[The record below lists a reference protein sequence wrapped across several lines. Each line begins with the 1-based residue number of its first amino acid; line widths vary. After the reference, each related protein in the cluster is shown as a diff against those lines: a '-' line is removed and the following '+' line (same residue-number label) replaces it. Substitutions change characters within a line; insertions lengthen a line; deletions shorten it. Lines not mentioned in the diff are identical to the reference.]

1 MREHPHNHELVGML
15 GAALKVYIGYG
26 IGDFG
31 LNIYWNALSLILVFW
46 YAEVVGLPPDQAGLI
61 YFIGTMWDAVSDV
74 AVANWAQRTRTR
86 FGTYRPYLLGGGAML
101 GASFILLFWIPP
113 LQGLSLFLF
122 MVAAHMLF
130 RLTYTLVA
138 VPYSALASRLSYDSG
153 ERTILSGTRMG
164 FAFLGLLA
172 ISGSWFPIVRYFGD
186 GTDTAPGGFL
196 MGAIVGGGIATAAL
210 TLCFFATRERE
221 LGTPPESDFSI
232 AGFLRAVT
240 SNAALGVLLGAIF
253 LQSAAGATFQITLA
267 FYIESH
273 SAVFAAKET
282 VMTIYAIAIL
292 VSVPVWTIAVR
303 RFGKKRAWIAA
314 CWIVIAGGIWLA
326 VTAPVLVAGVPVQIL
341 LYGIGFGGFGVLVWA
356 LVPDTVEYGQW
367 RTGSRNEGAVFGSV
381 LLVQK
386 SAGGLM
392 GLGVGMVLTWIGYD
406 SGLDFQAT
414 ETANR
419 LELYIFAAP
428 AVLLFLSSLVLSQLP
443 LNRTLHAEIVDR
455 IRNS

>member
-1 MREHPHNHELVGML
+1 MRTYL
-15 GAALKVYIGYG
+15 GYG
-26 IGDFG
+26 VGDFG

-86 FGTYRPYLLGGGAML
+86 WGTYRPYLLGGGALL
-101 GASFILLFWIPP
+101 GACFVLLFWIPP
-113 LQGLSLFLF
+113 LQGLMLFLF

-130 RLTYTLVA
+130 RLSYTLVA

-153 ERTILSGTRMG
+153 ERTLLSGTRMG
-164 FAFLGLLA
+164 FAFLGLFV
-172 ISGSWFPIVRYFGD
+172 ISGGWFPVVRFFGD
-186 GTDTAPGGFL
+186 GSDTAPGGFL
-196 MGAIVGGGIATAAL
+196 VAALIGGVLATTAL
-210 TLCFFATRERE
+210 TLCFFSTREAP
-221 LGTPPESDFSI
+221 LGKDDSGDFSL
-232 AGFLRAVT
+232 AGFVRAIL
-240 SNAALGVLLGAIF
+240 SNAALRVLLGAIF

-267 FYIESH
+267 FYIEAHSH
-273 SAVFAAKET
+273 MFAAKET
-282 VMTIYAIAIL
+282 VLTVYAIAIL
-292 VSVPVWTIAVR
+292 LSVPVWTMAVHR
-303 RFGKKRAWIAA
+303 YGKKRAWLAA
-314 CWIVIAGGIWLA
+314 CWIVISGGVWLA
-326 VTAPVLVAGVPVQIL
+326 LTQPILVAGVPVQIL

-367 RTGSRNEGAVFGSV
+367 QTGKRNEGAVFGSV

-392 GLGVGMVLTWIGYD
+392 GLAVGMVLTWIGYD
-406 SGLDFQAT
+406 TGLEQQTA
-414 ETANR
+414 ETAGR
-419 LELYIFAAP
+419 LQLYIFAAP
-428 AVLLFLSSLVLSQLP
+428 AILLFLSSLVLSQLP